1 VKTTWI
7 TSPVTP
13 SPVNSIPGTRTRVP
27 ISTSTTQIAANAP
40 LTAFSSTSNQNAGG
54 VYAPTNQQ
62 SGGFTTAKQQS
73 GSTTGSGSFYTPAA
87 NAPLT
92 VFPSTSNQNA
102 GGTYTPSNQNAGGAY
117 TPSNQQLG
125 SSSFYTPAGNS
136 FSNAGS
142 TSTFITNPSSS
153 DSMIGYTNATTIF
166 STTANAASSNSNP
179 VRTRYLINSQW
190 SEWTTSY

>member
-7 TSPVTP
+7 TSPVSPT
-13 SPVNSIPGTRTRVP
+13 PVNTLPGTRTRVP
-27 ISTSTTQIAANAP
+27 ISTSTTQVAANAP
-40 LTAFSSTSNQNAGG
+40 LTAFYSTSNQNAGG
-54 VYAPTNQQ
+54 VYAPSNQQ
-62 SGGFTTAKQQS
+62 SGGFISANQQS
-73 GSTTGSGSFYTPAA
+73 GSGSFYTPAA

-92 VFPSTSNQNA
+92 VFPSTYNQNA
-102 GGTYTPSNQNAGGAY
+102 GGVYTPSNQNAGGAY
-117 TPSNQQLG
+117 TPSNRQLG
-125 SSSFYTPAGNS
+125 STSFYTPAGDS

-142 TSTFITNPSSS
+142 TSTFITNPSTS
-153 DSMIGYTNATTIF
+153 DSMIGYTNATTTF

>member
-13 SPVNSIPGTRTRVP
+13 TPVNSLPGTRTRVP
-27 ISTSTTQIAANAP
+27 ISTSTTQVAANAP
-40 LTAFSSTSNQNAGG
+40 LTTFSSTSNKNAGG
-54 VYAPTNQQ
+54 VYAPSNQQ
-62 SGGFTTAKQQS
+62 SGGFTSANQQS
-73 GSTTGSGSFYTPAA
+73 GSGSFYTPAA

-92 VFPSTSNQNA
+92 VFSITSNQNA
-102 GGTYTPSNQNAGGAY
+102 GGTYSPSNQNAGGAY

-125 SSSFYTPAGNS
+125 SSSFYTPAGDSISNS
-136 FSNAGS
+136 GS

-153 DSMIGYTNATTIF
+153 DSMIGYTNATTTF
-166 STTANAASSNSNP
+166 STTANAPSSNSNP

>member
-62 SGGFTTAKQQS
+62 SGGFTSANQQS
-73 GSTTGSGSFYTPAA
+73 GSGSFYTPAA

-102 GGTYTPSNQNAGGAY
+102 GVVYTPPNQNGGGTY

-125 SSSFYTPAGNS
+125 SNSFYTPAGES
-136 FSNAGS
+136 FSNSGS

-153 DSMIGYTNATTIF
+153 DSVIGYTNATTTF
-166 STTANAASSNSNP
+166 STAANAVSSNSNP